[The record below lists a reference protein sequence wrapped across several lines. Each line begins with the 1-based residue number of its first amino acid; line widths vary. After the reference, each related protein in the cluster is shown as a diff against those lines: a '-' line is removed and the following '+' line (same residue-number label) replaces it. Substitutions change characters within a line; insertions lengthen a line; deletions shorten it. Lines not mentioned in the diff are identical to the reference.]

1 MKTSRLGTILA
12 VLACL
17 WQVPA
22 VFGAAA
28 GAAAGAAVAPVTGE
42 RARDAFAQ
50 GGTGFHEAGVRA
62 KASGKPLFLYFYTD
76 WCGYCRQFEQEL
88 LSKPEVIAALGDY
101 EPVAINPEKGEAE
114 AALGELYDVDS
125 FPALMV
131 QLPGSEARARLRRTV
146 SDQGAAR
153 LMTAPEFVRALS
165 AAAAAARGAG

>member
-1 MKTSRLGTILA
+1 MKTSRLGITLA
-12 VLACL
+12 VLASL

-22 VFGAAA
+22 VLGAAA
-28 GAAAGAAVAPVTGE
+28 GAATAAVTGDSA
-42 RARDAFAQ
+42 RAAFAQ
-50 GGTGFHEAGVRA
+50 GGTGFQEAGVRA

-88 LSKPEVIAALGDY
+88 LTKPEVIAALGDY

-114 AALGELYDVDS
+114 AALSQLYDVQS

-146 SDQGAAR
+146 SEKGGAR
-153 LMTAPEFVRALS
+153 LMTAAEFVRALNAAS
-165 AAAAAARGAG
+165 AAARSAG

>member
-1 MKTSRLGTILA
+1 MKTSRLGITLA
-12 VLACL
+12 VLAGL
-17 WQVPA
+17 SPVPA
-22 VFGAAA
+22 VFGAGA
-28 GAAAGAAVAPVTGE
+28 GAAAVPVTGD
-42 RARDAFAQ
+42 RDREAFAQ
-50 GGTGFHEAGVRA
+50 GGTGFQEAGVRA

-101 EPVAINPEKGEAE
+101 EPVAINPENGAAE
-114 AALGELYDVDS
+114 AALGERYGVQS

-131 QLPGSEARARLRRTV
+131 QLPGSEARTRLRRTV

-165 AAAAAARGAG
+165 AAAAAARNAG